1 MEQQLHQIKTSKI
14 KCTNRSTDLLIK
26 GFFSKHI
33 NRSKDRLTNQQ
44 IMKTQINIS
53 IDLKLDKIQIYINES
68 TDQKQQIKYQKIGE

>member
-1 MEQQLHQIKTSKI
+1 MYEQV
-14 KCTNRSTDLLIK
+14 NRSIDK
-26 GFFSKHI
+26 RVFFNIGI